1 VINKIGAKRGLQ
13 LFALVLVVR
22 VVGSAFFTHT
32 SLLILWLLLAAVEM
46 PLVLVSVLKYSTRM
60 FDVRISATAYMIVF
74 NMSKQVSI
82 VIFSWLFGSSYVL
95 IGFSTSYVIM
105 GGVVL
110 IVTVLAGLLMQDDR
124 RHALDDGAVTAP
136 EPARV

>member
-1 VINKIGAKRGLQ
+1 PLAFPSFPTRRSSDL
-13 LFALVLVVR
+13 LVLVVR

-32 SLLILWLLLAAVEM
+32 SLLILWRLLAAVEM
-46 PLVLVSVLKYSTRM
+46 PLMLVSVMKYITRM
-60 FDVRISATAYMIVF
+60 FDVRISATAYMIGF
-74 NMSKQVSI
+74 NMSKQVGI
-82 VIFSWLFGSSYVL
+82 VIFSWLFGTSYDL